1 MGVRSMKP
9 GAARYS
15 EISDEASI
23 DPGQRRTTGVEY
35 RPVAFQG
42 NEPCLRQAGTAV
54 RFRSGD
60 VLFEPGDHL
69 HGAYYIV
76 SGRVELLLEGGS
88 GRELVLLSVGPGG
101 LVGESSILGRAPSLE
116 WAVAA
121 TDIKAVFYDRQ
132 ALYEQARRDPE
143 ILDALLLTLSKKLE
157 SVTIRL
163 HNTTFLPLECRVAK
177 FLLAGAAEEEG
188 LGLVT
193 RATHEEIARCTGV
206 CRVAVTNCL
215 KRMERTGLV
224 RRCRGFVILDD
235 TARLVP
241 LACNAP
247 ARWSEPSA
255 C

>member
-1 MGVRSMKP
+1 MKP
-9 GAARYS
+9 GVVRCA
-15 EISDEASI
+15 EISEESLI
-23 DPGQRRTTGVEY
+23 DPGQRRATGIEY
-35 RPVAFQG
+35 QPVAFQG
-42 NEPCLRQAGTAV
+42 GEPCLRQAGTTV

-69 HGAYYIV
+69 QGAYYIV

-177 FLLAGAAEEEG
+177 FLLAGAAEEKG
-188 LGLVT
+188 LGLLT

-215 KRMERTGLV
+215 KRMERAGLV
-224 RRCRGFVILDD
+224 KRNRGFVLLAD

-247 ARWSEPSA
+247 AKWDASSA